1 MITRNPVESICCCFI
16 PPVGQDMFE
25 DERVLTWLLLLRVAR
40 DMDDSGP
47 RDNFGGKLFVDS
59 GTEGGEKH
67 PVGSD
72 IPLKFGIPESSKDG
86 SSFNTRPIL
95 LFANAFA
102 ALRTA

>member
-1 MITRNPVESICCCFI
+1 M
-16 PPVGQDMFE
+16 
-25 DERVLTWLLLLRVAR
+25 LLRFAR
-40 DMDDSGP
+40 DIDANCP
-47 RDNFGGKLFVDS
+47 RDNFGGKLFDDS

-72 IPLKFGIPESSKDG
+72 SPLKFGIPESSKDG